1 MANGISIL
9 RIIFSLSLVFVDLFT
24 WEFILLYLLCG
35 ASDILDGYIARK
47 TKTESIFGAKLDTI
61 ADIIMFAVILYI
73 FIPVITLSN
82 TLIIWLLII
91 VSIRIL
97 SIIVIFFKYKKFAML
112 HTLSNKVTGILVFFV
127 PIGIGS
133 LFESAIIYFVCGIAS
148 VSALEELAI
157 NILSKKMEVNTK
169 SILRVR

>member
-9 RIIFSLSLVFVDLFT
+9 RIIFSLSLIFVDLFT
-24 WEFILLYLLCG
+24 WEFVLLYLLCG

-47 TKTESIFGAKLDTI
+47 TKTESIFGARLDTI

-73 FIPVITLSN
+73 FIPVISLSN

-112 HTLSNKVTGILVFFV
+112 HTLSNKVTGILVFFL
-127 PIGIGS
+127 PIGIGFP
-133 LFESAIIYFVCGIAS
+133 LENFFIYFVCAIAS
-148 VSALEELAI
+148 ISALEELVI

-169 SILRVR
+169 SIYRV

>member
-1 MANGISIL
+1 M
-9 RIIFSLSLVFVDLFT
+9 IIFSLSLIFVDLFT
-24 WEFILLYLLCG
+24 WKFVLLYLLCG

-47 TKTESIFGAKLDTI
+47 TKTESIFGAKIDTI

-82 TLIIWLLII
+82 TLIIWLLLI

-112 HTLSNKVTGILVFFV
+112 HTLSNKVTGILVFFL
-127 PIGIGS
+127 PIGIGFP
-133 LFESAIIYFVCGIAS
+133 LEKPIIYFVCAIAS
-148 VSALEELAI
+148 ISALEELAI

-169 SILRVR
+169 SIFRV